1 MFRRVAGIQP
11 GSGPGRGRASPE
23 PAEPAPGRTAVQNT
37 ETVHSC
43 PFDFAQRL
51 EFDPQLKELLTTEP
65 VSRIRMSYGEGDA
78 WLVTRY
84 EDVRT
89 VTTDRRFSRSAVT
102 GRDFPRMTP
111 EPIVQDE
118 AINLMD
124 PPASSRLRSLV
135 AKSFTA
141 HRIDAMRAGTRR
153 IVDQLLTDLQEG
165 GKPGDFMAGIASPLP
180 LVTICEVLDIPEADR
195 PWLRAHALTMMN
207 IGAAGKQEA
216 VRAKAELRA
225 YFGELTA
232 ERRRAPGEDL
242 ISTLATAR
250 DGDELLG
257 DDELTV
263 MAMVLLITGQDTTTY
278 QLGNIAYSLLT
289 RPELMA
295 SLRKSPE
302 RLPRTLEEL
311 LRHIPFR
318 KGVGI
323 PRVALVDVELSGV
336 RISAGDVVHVS
347 YLTANRDDRKF
358 ERPDELDPDRPS
370 IPHMTFGWGAHHCLG
385 APLATME
392 LETAFSSLLSR
403 FPDLR
408 LDVPAEEVRWNT
420 TSIWRY
426 PLALPVTW

>member
-1 MFRRVAGIQP
+1 M
-11 GSGPGRGRASPE
+11 E
-23 PAEPAPGRTAVQNT
+23 NT
-37 ETVHSC
+37 EAVRSC
-43 PFDFAQRL
+43 PFDFAQQL
-51 EFDPQLKELLTTEP
+51 EFDPQLRELLTTAP
-65 VSRIRMSYGEGDA
+65 VSRIRMPYGEGDA

-124 PPASSRLRSLV
+124 PPASSRLRGLV

-141 HRIDAMRAGTRR
+141 RRIDAMRAGTRR
-153 IVDQLLTDLQEG
+153 IVDRLLTDMEEDG
-165 GKPGDFMAGIASPLP
+165 SPADFMAAVASPLP
-180 LVTICEVLDIPEADR
+180 LVTICEVLDIPGEDR

-207 IGAAGKQEA
+207 VGAAGKQDA

-232 ERRRAPGEDL
+232 RRRRSPGQDL

-289 RPELMA
+289 RPELT
-295 SLRKSPE
+295 RTVRDSPE

-323 PRVALVDVELSGV
+323 PRIALVDVELSGV
-336 RISAGDVVHVS
+336 SIPAGDVVHVS
-347 YLTANRDDRKF
+347 YLTANRDAEKF
-358 ERPDELDPDRPS
+358 ERPDDLDPDRPS

-392 LETAFSSLLSR
+392 LETAFSSLLRR

-408 LDVPAEEVRWNT
+408 LDVPAKDVRWNT

-426 PLALPVTW
+426 PLTLPVTW